1 MMSHVSGTY
10 EKNTEMF
17 TIEDVIAATGGK
29 VISGDMDTFTGISID
44 SRTIKA
50 GELFVAIRGRK
61 FDGYNFLSQALDR
74 GNGAIIENPPGEAV
88 NGKTI
93 ILVKDALRALQRM
106 ARYMRLKMDIPVI
119 GITGSNG
126 KTTTKEL
133 IASILGTRYRVLKNA
148 GNLNNHIGLPLS
160 LAKIDDADQIAVLEM
175 GASAPGEIRELC
187 EIAVPNC
194 GVLTNISQAHLEGF
208 KDLLTIRNT
217 KLELL
222 DYVDSAVVNADD
234 AFLMEGVRRSGFKGE
249 VITYGIRNPA
259 EIQATDIRLHE
270 RGSTLCLRIAG
281 NESVEVRPKISGMF
295 NTYNLLA
302 AASVGYLYKI
312 GIPGIKS
319 AIDSFAGLA
328 MRLEIRELNG
338 IKIISDAYN
347 ANPASMEEAIK
358 ELFRIKKGRT
368 IAVLGD
374 MLELGAYGKEAH
386 KRLGRFMSGLP
397 IDVFI
402 AVGRLMSV
410 AASEFKGSVHIS
422 QNAAEAGR
430 LLREIGRKGDTV
442 LIKGSRGMNM
452 EEVLADVS

>member
-1 MMSHVSGTY
+1 MSRVSGIY
-10 EKNTEMF
+10 EKNTDMF
-17 TIEDVIAATGGK
+17 RIEDVIAATGGK

-50 GELFVAIRGRK
+50 GELFVAIRGRR
-61 FDGYNFLSQALDR
+61 FDGHNFLLEALDR
-74 GNGAIIENPPGEAV
+74 GSGAIIDNPPGEAV

-93 ILVKDALRALQRM
+93 ILVNDTLQALQGV
-106 ARYMRLKMDIPVI
+106 ARYMRLKRDIPVI

-133 IASILGTRYRVLKNA
+133 IASILGTGYRVLKNA

-160 LAKIDDADQIAVLEM
+160 LTKIDDADQIVVLEM
-175 GASAPGEIRELC
+175 GASAPGEIKELS

-208 KDLLTIRNT
+208 KDLLTTRKT

-222 DYVDSAVVNADD
+222 DYVGAAVVNADD
-234 AFLMEGVRRSGFKGE
+234 AFLMEGVRTSGFKGE

-259 EIQATDIRLHE
+259 EIQATDIRLCE
-270 RGSTLCLRIAG
+270 KGSILCLGIAG
-281 NESVEVRPKISGMF
+281 NESVEVYPKISGMF
-295 NTYNLLA
+295 NIYNLLA
-302 AASVGYLYKI
+302 AASVGYLFKI
-312 GIPGIKS
+312 SVPSIKS
-319 AIDSFAGLA
+319 AIDSFAGLP
-328 MRLEIRELNG
+328 MRLEIRELNDV
-338 IKIISDAYN
+338 KIISDAYN

-358 ELFRIKKGRT
+358 ELVRIKKGRT

-374 MLELGAYGKEAH
+374 MLELGSYEEEAH

-397 IDVFI
+397 VDVFI

-410 AASEFKGSVHIS
+410 AASEFKGNVHVL
-422 QNAAEAGR
+422 QNATEAGR
-430 LLREIGRKGDTV
+430 LLREISRKGDTV

-452 EEVLADVS
+452 EKVLADGS